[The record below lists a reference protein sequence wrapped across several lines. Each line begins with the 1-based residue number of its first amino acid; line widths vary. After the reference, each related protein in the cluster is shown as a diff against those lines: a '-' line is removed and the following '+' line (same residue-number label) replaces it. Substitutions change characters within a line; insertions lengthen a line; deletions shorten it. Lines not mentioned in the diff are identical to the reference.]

1 MIIAPSAKNKSEN
14 SKLAVPK
21 LAPSEASGT
30 NAVVAVIVVPCT
42 VLEPVKAPV
51 TFNDDEFIVVT
62 EVPCPIDIGT
72 PDVAVPTVMPL
83 DVLEQ
88 SILNVLVLSK
98 DILEPSTTNVPST
111 SVLSRLETPST
122 LRLPLAVILA
132 TVPILPADEP
142 TLNSNISP
150 SSFQPIRALSELP
163 RSISIPASHR

>member
-1 MIIAPSAKNKSEN
+1 M
-14 SKLAVPK
+14 
-21 LAPSEASGT
+21 
-30 NAVVAVIVVPCT
+30 IVVPCT
-42 VLEPVKAPV
+42 VLEPVIEPV
-51 TFNDDEFIVVT
+51 TAKVPLTVALSLIVVS

-72 PDVAVPTVMPL
+72 PDVAVPIVMPL

-88 SILNVLVLSK
+88 SMLNVLVLSR

-122 LRLPLAVILA
+122 LRLPLAVIFA

-163 RSISIPASHR
+163 LSISIPAS